1 MKNLLIVAIV
11 LFSSVSPALAR
22 RSSNGQGNVVHTR
35 RAPVVMHR
43 AVPGGGGVHVYGGG
57 R

>member
-1 MKNLLIVAIV
+1 MKNLLIAMIV
-11 LFSSVSPALAR
+11 VFASVTPAFAR
-22 RSSNGQGNVVHTR
+22 RTSTPQGNVVHTR
-35 RAPVVMHR
+35 RAPVIMHR